1 MLIYEYLPHELA
13 RLGVVASAAGLDRHH
28 VDAQVRLAR
37 ERADKARTALPEP
50 HHLSEL
56 YIAQTRCL
64 QWERIADLMAKEQ
77 MAAYTPSRDVRAVRY
92 EQQRLQRLMVDV
104 AEAERS
110 GVRSPEICRHR
121 VYRVDARP
129 TAGCPIPDTPAP
141 VVHLMA
147 ASADEA
153 AERAWALHGKDGGL
167 YQGGSYRIASVEQVL
182 PEPGEI
188 F

>member
-28 VDAQVRLAR
+28 LAAQVRLAR
-37 ERADKARTALPEP
+37 ERADKARAAPPEP

-64 QWERIADLMAKEQ
+64 QWERIADLMAEEQ
-77 MAAYTPSRDVRAVRY
+77 MAAYTSSRDPRAVRY
-92 EQQRLQRLMVDV
+92 EQQRLQRLMEDV
-104 AEAERS
+104 AEVERS
-110 GVRSPEICRHR
+110 GVTGPEICRHR
-121 VYRVDARP
+121 VYRVDARS
-129 TAGCPIPDTPAP
+129 TAGCSGPDTAVP

-167 YQGGSYRIASVEQVL
+167 YQRGSYRIASVEQVL

>member
-13 RLGVVASAAGLDRHH
+13 RLGVVSSAAGLDRRE
-28 VDAQVRLAR
+28 VAAQVHLAR
-37 ERADKARTALPEP
+37 ERAGKARTALPEP
-50 HHLSEL
+50 HRLSEL
-56 YIAQTRCL
+56 FIAELRHL
-64 QWERIADLMAKEQ
+64 QWERIAGLMAKER
-77 MAAYTPSRDVRAVRY
+77 MAAYTPSRDSRAIRY
-92 EQQRLQRLMVDV
+92 EQQRLQRLMTDV

-110 GVRSPEICRHR
+110 GVAAPKIWRHR

-129 TAGCPIPDTPAP
+129 TAGCSSPDMPAP

-153 AERAWALHGKDGGL
+153 AERAWAVHGRDGGL
-167 YQGGSYRIASVEQVL
+167 YQRGTGRITSVEQVL
-182 PEPGEI
+182 PEPGEL